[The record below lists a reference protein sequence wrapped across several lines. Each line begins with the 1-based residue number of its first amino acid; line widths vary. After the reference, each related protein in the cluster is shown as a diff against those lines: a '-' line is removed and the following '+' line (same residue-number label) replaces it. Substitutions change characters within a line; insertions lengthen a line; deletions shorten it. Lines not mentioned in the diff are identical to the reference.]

1 MSNYQ
6 KKRGFLDP
14 NRMMQPPTFDP
25 ARHQNAQPNAAGDSN
40 SNTALLNNMA
50 GAENSSHTQVI
61 WGTNINTNDVQNK
74 LKNFI
79 HNFEIINDESEEE
92 NDEKYIKESHYISKL
107 QEIRQ
112 LD

>member
-1 MSNYQ
+1 
-6 KKRGFLDP
+6 
-14 NRMMQPPTFDP
+14 
-25 ARHQNAQPNAAGDSN
+25 
-40 SNTALLNNMA
+40 MA

-61 WGTNINTNDVQNK
+61 WGTNINTNDVQMK

-79 HNFEIINDESEEE
+79 SNFEEILDDDDEDD
-92 NDEKYIKESHYISKL
+92 DEIYKRGSYYMRKL

>member
-1 MSNYQ
+1 
-6 KKRGFLDP
+6 
-14 NRMMQPPTFDP
+14 MMQPPMFDP
-25 ARHQNAQPNAAGDSN
+25 NRNQSNAAEAG

-61 WGTNINTNDVQNK
+61 WGTNINTNDVQMK

-79 HNFEIINDESEEE
+79 NNFEEINEDGDDEG
-92 NDEKYIKESHYISKL
+92 DEQYIRESYYMTKL
-107 QEIRQ
+107 KEIRQ